1 MRIKKKIS
9 SLAIL
14 LVFSIIF
21 ASTVDAQRGQRRDR
35 NQPRYEQQDRNQ
47 NRIQRR
53 NRHQVSQ
60 GQGQGGAVGAPLDG
74 GLLALLAGAGITYFA
89 ARKKKKKNAQE

>member
-1 MRIKKKIS
+1 MKLRKKIS

-14 LVFSIIF
+14 LVFTIIF
-21 ASTVDAQRGQRRDR
+21 ASTIDAQQRPRRGGDG
-35 NQPRYEQQDRNQ
+35 PRWEQQDRNQ
-47 NRIQRR
+47 NRNQRR

-60 GQGQGGAVGAPLDG
+60 GPSTGAVGAPLDG